1 MIVLKKKFPTLYEES
16 GMTLHEESDDD
27 DDEEEEARAGAAR
40 AVEEDEAARVKAA
53 EEEAARLKAVEDD
66 EEDNGSATE
75 EKATPQATE
84 TEAACPVAHLCT
96 IENDH
101 LCCGG
106 NLLCMDDVKF
116 WADMCTCGQH
126 RSMSTCMEKCAESTC
141 KHADILCPGGF
152 SLVDYQDGGSYCTQC
167 NHMVCTDVAKCD
179 DECGCTEQAAAAA
192 ATAEEKKK
200 QKEAARVK
208 AAEEEAARLKAARLK
223 EKEDLAHEFA
233 QALLSLGNGDSAP
246 YKVVTS
252 ETAMKEMVTKFL
264 KAAARQDNPNVTVGW
279 HWTSAR
285 NVEKIKKVGLLNQAE
300 RKLVDPLYSAAVHGS
315 CYGDGVYMGETAN
328 SFSGQYGD
336 TCLFCLILRGNEHQL
351 TWFEEVSYQYH
362 FSQFYAASAE
372 NSALDTVVGNKTRG
386 GPVVDRKKNE
396 VDCYLRAHY
405 VLLTVYSQV

>member
-1 MIVLKKKFPTLYEES
+1 MNLPKKYPRQRDGYNCGVFVIAFGRVIANHHEANWEEAVKNAEVTAMHQLDLRRTILELLLALPTVESLLKVKSMCLYED
-16 GMTLHEESDDD
+16 SDDD
-27 DDEEEEARAGAAR
+27 SCEEEEEEVGAGAPL
-40 AVEEDEAARVKAA
+40 AVEEEEAARVKAA
-53 EEEAARLKAVEDD
+53 EEEATRLKAAEEEAARLKARVTAAVEEAARLKAVE
-66 EEDNGSATE
+66 E
-75 EKATPQATE
+75 
-84 TEAACPVAHLCT
+84 EAA
-96 IENDH
+96 
-101 LCCGG
+101 
-106 NLLCMDDVKF
+106 K
-116 WADMCTCGQH
+116 
-126 RSMSTCMEKCAESTC
+126 
-141 KHADILCPGGF
+141 
-152 SLVDYQDGGSYCTQC
+152 
-167 NHMVCTDVAKCD
+167 
-179 DECGCTEQAAAAA
+179 
-192 ATAEEKKK
+192 
-200 QKEAARVK
+200 VK

-285 NVEKIKKVGLLNQAE
+285 NVEKIKKAGLLNEAE

-336 TCLFCLILRGNEHQL
+336 TCLFCLILRGNERQL
-351 TWFEEVSYQYH
+351 TSLEEGYQYH

-372 NSALDTVVGNKTRG
+372 NRRLDTVVGNKTRG

>member
-1 MIVLKKKFPTLYEES
+1 M
-16 GMTLHEESDDD
+16 
-27 DDEEEEARAGAAR
+27 
-40 AVEEDEAARVKAA
+40 
-53 EEEAARLKAVEDD
+53 
-66 EEDNGSATE
+66 
-75 EKATPQATE
+75 
-84 TEAACPVAHLCT
+84 
-96 IENDH
+96 
-101 LCCGG
+101 
-106 NLLCMDDVKF
+106 
-116 WADMCTCGQH
+116 
-126 RSMSTCMEKCAESTC
+126 
-141 KHADILCPGGF
+141 
-152 SLVDYQDGGSYCTQC
+152 VDYQDGGSYCTQC

-200 QKEAARVK
+200 QKEAARVKAAEEEAARLKAAEEEAARLKARVTAAEEEAARLKAVEEEAAKVKAAEEEAARLTAVEEEAARVK

-285 NVEKIKKVGLLNQAE
+285 NVDKIKKAGLLNEAE

-336 TCLFCLILRGNEHQL
+336 TCLFCLVLRGNEHQL
-351 TWFEEVSYQYH
+351 TWLEEVSYQYH

-372 NSALDTVVGNKTRG
+372 NRRLDTVVGNKARG
-386 GPVVDRKKNE
+386 GPVVDREKK
-396 VDCYLRAHY
+396 
-405 VLLTVYSQV
+405 

>member
-16 GMTLHEESDDD
+16 GMTLYEESDDD

-53 EEEAARLKAVEDD
+53 EEEAARLKAVE
-66 EEDNGSATE
+66 E
-75 EKATPQATE
+75 
-84 TEAACPVAHLCT
+84 EAAK
-96 IENDH
+96 
-101 LCCGG
+101 
-106 NLLCMDDVKF
+106 VK
-116 WADMCTCGQH
+116 A
-126 RSMSTCMEKCAESTC
+126 
-141 KHADILCPGGF
+141 
-152 SLVDYQDGGSYCTQC
+152 
-167 NHMVCTDVAKCD
+167 
-179 DECGCTEQAAAAA
+179 
-192 ATAEEKKK
+192 AEEEAARLTAVEE
-200 QKEAARVK
+200 EAARVK

>member
-16 GMTLHEESDDD
+16 GMTLYEKSDDD

-40 AVEEDEAARVKAA
+40 AVEED
-53 EEEAARLKAVEDD
+53 
-66 EEDNGSATE
+66 
-75 EKATPQATE
+75 
-84 TEAACPVAHLCT
+84 
-96 IENDH
+96 
-101 LCCGG
+101 
-106 NLLCMDDVKF
+106 
-116 WADMCTCGQH
+116 
-126 RSMSTCMEKCAESTC
+126 
-141 KHADILCPGGF
+141 
-152 SLVDYQDGGSYCTQC
+152 
-167 NHMVCTDVAKCD
+167 
-179 DECGCTEQAAAAA
+179 
-192 ATAEEKKK
+192 
-200 QKEAARVK
+200 EAARVK

-372 NSALDTVVGNKTRG
+372 NRRLDTVVGNKTRG

>member
-1 MIVLKKKFPTLYEES
+1 MNLPKKYPRQRDGYNCGVFVIAFGRVIANHHEANWEEAVKNAEVTAMHRIDLRRTILELLLALPTVESLLKVKSMCLYED
-16 GMTLHEESDDD
+16 SDDD
-27 DDEEEEARAGAAR
+27 SYEEEEVGAGAPL
-40 AVEEDEAARVKAA
+40 AVEEEEAARVKAA
-53 EEEAARLKAVEDD
+53 EEEAARLKAVE
-66 EEDNGSATE
+66 E
-75 EKATPQATE
+75 
-84 TEAACPVAHLCT
+84 
-96 IENDH
+96 
-101 LCCGG
+101 
-106 NLLCMDDVKF
+106 
-116 WADMCTCGQH
+116 
-126 RSMSTCMEKCAESTC
+126 
-141 KHADILCPGGF
+141 
-152 SLVDYQDGGSYCTQC
+152 
-167 NHMVCTDVAKCD
+167 
-179 DECGCTEQAAAAA
+179 
-192 ATAEEKKK
+192 
-200 QKEAARVK
+200 EAARVK

-300 RKLVDPLYSAAVHGS
+300 RKLVDPLYSAATNGS

-351 TWFEEVSYQYH
+351 TWLEEVSYQYH

-372 NSALDTVVGNKTRG
+372 NRRLDTVVGNKTRG

>member
-1 MIVLKKKFPTLYEES
+1 MIVVKKKFPTLYEES
-16 GMTLHEESDDD
+16 GVTLYEESDDD

-53 EEEAARLKAVEDD
+53 EEEAARLKAVE
-66 EEDNGSATE
+66 E
-75 EKATPQATE
+75 
-84 TEAACPVAHLCT
+84 EAAK
-96 IENDH
+96 
-101 LCCGG
+101 
-106 NLLCMDDVKF
+106 VK
-116 WADMCTCGQH
+116 A
-126 RSMSTCMEKCAESTC
+126 
-141 KHADILCPGGF
+141 
-152 SLVDYQDGGSYCTQC
+152 
-167 NHMVCTDVAKCD
+167 
-179 DECGCTEQAAAAA
+179 
-192 ATAEEKKK
+192 AEEEAARLTAVEEEAARVKAAEEEAARLKAVEEEAAK
-200 QKEAARVK
+200 VKAAEEEAARLTAVEEEAARVK

-351 TWFEEVSYQYH
+351 TWLEEVSYQYH

-372 NSALDTVVGNKTRG
+372 NRRLDTVVGNKTRG

>member
-1 MIVLKKKFPTLYEES
+1 MNLQKKYPRQRDGYNCGVFVIAFGRVIANHHEANWEEAVKNAEVTAMHQLDLRRTILELLLALPTVESLLKVKSMCLYED
-16 GMTLHEESDDD
+16 SDDD
-27 DDEEEEARAGAAR
+27 SCEEEEEEVGAGAPL
-40 AVEEDEAARVKAA
+40 AVEEEEAARVKAA
-53 EEEAARLKAVEDD
+53 EEEAARLKAA
-66 EEDNGSATE
+66 EE
-75 EKATPQATE
+75 
-84 TEAACPVAHLCT
+84 EAARLKARVTAAVEEAARLKAV
-96 IENDH
+96 EEEAAK
-101 LCCGG
+101 
-106 NLLCMDDVKF
+106 VK
-116 WADMCTCGQH
+116 A
-126 RSMSTCMEKCAESTC
+126 
-141 KHADILCPGGF
+141 
-152 SLVDYQDGGSYCTQC
+152 
-167 NHMVCTDVAKCD
+167 
-179 DECGCTEQAAAAA
+179 
-192 ATAEEKKK
+192 AEEEAARLKAVEE
-200 QKEAARVK
+200 EAARVK

-285 NVEKIKKVGLLNQAE
+285 NVEKIKKAGLLNEAE

-336 TCLFCLILRGNEHQL
+336 TCLFCLILRGNERQL
-351 TWFEEVSYQYH
+351 TSLEEGYQYH

-372 NSALDTVVGNKTRG
+372 NRRLDTVVGNKTRG
-386 GPVVDRKKNE
+386 GPVVDREKNE

-405 VLLTVYSQV
+405 VLLTLYSRV